1 MSFIIAVLTGL
12 GVGSGG
18 LYILYLTLL
27 RDMPQGEAQGLN
39 LIFFIAAS
47 FAAAVINIIKK
58 RVSFTAVILFSLTG
72 ILGTFLGAELA
83 SLLPSKTL
91 SVVFGILLVMAGVA
105 GIFARQKGKPFDK

>member
-18 LYILYLTLL
+18 LYVLYLTLL

-47 FAAAVINIIKK
+47 SVAAVINTFKK
-58 RVSFTAVILFSLTG
+58 RVSFTAVLLFSVTG
-72 ILGTFLGAELA
+72 ILGTLLGAELA

-91 SVVFGILLVMAGVA
+91 SIVFGVLLVMAGAV
-105 GIFARQKGKPFDK
+105 GVFARQKKQ

>member
-18 LYILYLTLL
+18 LYVLYLTLL

-47 FAAAVINIIKK
+47 ITAAVINTIKK
-58 RVSFTAVILFSLTG
+58 RVSFTAVLLFSLTG
-72 ILGTFLGAELA
+72 VVGTLLGAKLA
-83 SLLPSKTL
+83 SILTGKTL
-91 SVVFGILLVMAGVA
+91 SIVFGVLLVMAGVA
-105 GIFARQKGKPFDK
+105 GVFVRKKPKAK

>member
-47 FAAAVINIIKK
+47 VAAAVINIIKK
-58 RVSFTAVILFSLTG
+58 RVSFTAVLLFSVTG
-72 ILGTFLGAELA
+72 VLGTLLGAKLA
-83 SLLPSKTL
+83 SVLDAKTL
-91 SVVFGILLVMAGVA
+91 SIVFGVLLVMAGVA
-105 GIFARQKGKPFDK
+105 GIFVRQKGKPFDK

>member
-27 RDMPQGEAQGLN
+27 KDVPQGEAQGLN

-47 FAAAVINIIKK
+47 LAAAIVNTLKK
-58 RVSFTAVILFSLTG
+58 RISFSAVFLFSATG
-72 ILGTFLGAELA
+72 IVGTFLGAGLA
-83 SLLPSKTL
+83 SVLHGKAL
-91 SVVFGILLVMAGVA
+91 SVIFGVLLVSAGVM
-105 GIFARQKGKPFDK
+105 GIFAKQKK